1 MACGYPL
8 DTEAARVLYQAV
20 ARLPDGAAIVELPLG
35 EPAFDIRYMFYSTTH
50 WRRLVNGYSGGA
62 PPQYA
67 FLTEAFKDI
76 VTRPERAWQALADS
90 TATHAVVHEGFY
102 TNDGGR
108 RLSAW
113 LRARGAREAAA
124 FGPDRVFELPQPS
137 AISH

>member
-1 MACGYPL
+1 M
-8 DTEAARVLYQAV
+8 
-20 ARLPDGAAIVELPLG
+20 
-35 EPAFDIRYMFYSTTH
+35 
-50 WRRLVNGYSGGA
+50 NGYSGGA

-76 VTRPERAWQALADS
+76 ATRPERAWQALADS

-137 AISH
+137 AISPQPSAITISPQPSAISH